1 MGYRKVYR
9 TVDEQTTKKMVKMLQ
24 RHGIMAYG
32 KSEGAGEILQITTG
46 IPYQGRVVYVKEEQ
60 AEEAKKRIADWEKK
74 GEFPEP
80 LRTQSHTTKARI
92 AALIW
97 VIIIVMGILFII
109 TGLLIVGIGYQVGKI
124 YRKYCWDIIS
134 IVEVITST
142 AIAIY
147 FGDWIKSV
155 ISINLITL
163 LLLVH
168 VVYIGIRCYVK
179 DWMEERGY
187 C

>member
-1 MGYRKVYR
+1 
-9 TVDEQTTKKMVKMLQ
+9 MVKLLQ

-80 LRTQSHTTKARI
+80 LRTQSHTPKARI

-97 VIIIVMGILFII
+97 VIIVMGILFN
-109 TGLLIVGIGYQVGKI
+109 IGFSMF
-124 YRKYCWDIIS
+124 R
-134 IVEVITST
+134 
-142 AIAIY
+142 
-147 FGDWIKSV
+147 
-155 ISINLITL
+155 
-163 LLLVH
+163 
-168 VVYIGIRCYVK
+168 
-179 DWMEERGY
+179 
-187 C
+187 

>member
-74 GEFPEP
+74 GEFPERSEHSP
-80 LRTQSHTTKARI
+80 
-92 AALIW
+92 
-97 VIIIVMGILFII
+97 
-109 TGLLIVGIGYQVGKI
+109 
-124 YRKYCWDIIS
+124 
-134 IVEVITST
+134 
-142 AIAIY
+142 
-147 FGDWIKSV
+147 
-155 ISINLITL
+155 
-163 LLLVH
+163 
-168 VVYIGIRCYVK
+168 IRPK
-179 DWMEERGY
+179 QELQL
-187 C
+187 

>member
-60 AEEAKKRIADWEKK
+60 AEEAKKR
-74 GEFPEP
+74 EFPEP
-80 LRTQSHTTKARI
+80 LRTQSHTPKARI

-97 VIIIVMGILFII
+97 VIIIVMGILFN
-109 TGLLIVGIGYQVGKI
+109 IGFSMF
-124 YRKYCWDIIS
+124 R
-134 IVEVITST
+134 
-142 AIAIY
+142 
-147 FGDWIKSV
+147 
-155 ISINLITL
+155 
-163 LLLVH
+163 
-168 VVYIGIRCYVK
+168 
-179 DWMEERGY
+179 
-187 C
+187 